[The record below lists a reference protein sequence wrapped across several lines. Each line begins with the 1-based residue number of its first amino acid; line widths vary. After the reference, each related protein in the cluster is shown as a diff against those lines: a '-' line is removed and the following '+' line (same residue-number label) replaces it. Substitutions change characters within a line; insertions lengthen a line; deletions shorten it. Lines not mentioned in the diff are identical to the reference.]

1 MPRPH
6 IVQAEF
12 FLVDIGNGTLEHL
25 LRECGDRRATGS
37 PIKLTVRFFDEEWA
51 LTSLALEMQR
61 LKEEQRKNFESF
73 MQAGWFRRKFYS
85 RCGQRL
91 AGEKL
96 AQWKFQRWM
105 TVQQLT
111 MAVRTSK
118 PVAIE
123 QSDHHFRLARE
134 NELHE
139 LLESAERSG
148 KVWLFIFAYN
158 DLCADSNQLV
168 ASAM

>member
-1 MPRPH
+1 MPRPN

-12 FLVDIGNGTLEHL
+12 FLVDIGDGTLEHL
-25 LRECGDRRATGS
+25 LRECADRRATGS
-37 PIKLTVRFFDEEWA
+37 AVKLTVRFFDEEWT

-61 LKEEQRKNFESF
+61 LEEEQRKNLESF
-73 MQAGWFRRKFYS
+73 MQAGWFRRRFHS
-85 RCGQRL
+85 RRSQRL
-91 AGEKL
+91 AGERL
-96 AQWKFQRWM
+96 ARWKFQRWM
-105 TVQQLT
+105 TVQQLST
-111 MAVRTSK
+111 AVRTSK

-134 NELHE
+134 DELHE

-158 DLCADSNQLV
+158 DLCADSNKFV